1 MNKVYVRLAEVSE
14 LTGEVVGVHE
24 VVIDSDE
31 YDQTNVLDFFTE
43 HMEDIRKDAAKAVAS
58 RFVDYY
64 SFGSDSDYLDRLDR
78 IADTYYLKDMR
89 VPGAET
95 FSYDVEGIY
104 APHDDAPELWKGVES
119 ASCVSEARFRGLW
132 TMAINSGYSLEDLVR
147 HEYSPAGA
155 IGALQACMD
164 ALEVTE
170 LCDLSRPDSAE
181 VAELLGDLLEFAR
194 NGSDLEL
201 KAAVLLRV
209 SDLHARLTEERV
221 DAIVELP
228 AETTDVVL
236 AR

>member
-14 LTGEVVGVHE
+14 LRREVVGIHE
-24 VVIDSDE
+24 VVIDTDE

-43 HMEDIRKDAAKAVAS
+43 NMEDIRKDAAKAVAS
-58 RFVDYY
+58 RFVDYD

-78 IADTYYLKDMR
+78 VADTYYLKDMR

-104 APHDDAPELWKGVES
+104 APHDDATELWKGVES

-132 TMAINSGYSLEDLVR
+132 TMAINSGYSIEECVR
-147 HEYSPAGA
+147 LGYSADKA
-155 IGALQACMD
+155 IWALQGIMD
-164 ALEVTE
+164 DLEVTE
-170 LCDLSRPDSAE
+170 FCDLSRPDTPEIASLLDDL
-181 VAELLGDLLEFAR
+181 VALAR
-194 NGSDLEL
+194 NGSELEL
-201 KAAVLLRV
+201 KAAVLLRAADMH
-209 SDLHARLTEERV
+209 SRLTEERV

-228 AETTDVVL
+228 AETTDAVP